1 MSDDMIEAY
10 HCVTAA
16 VEWITGESATA
27 EAVVKHIKDVYLL
40 IGMPAPTGIAERLN
54 QVSQQVERGE

>member
-1 MSDDMIEAY
+1 VSDDLIESY

-16 VEWITGESATA
+16 VEWITGEGAAT

-40 IGMPAPTGIAERLN
+40 MGMPAPTGIAERLDR
-54 QVSQQVERGE
+54 VSQQVERDE